1 MPRKEIRVCQILLEV
16 KVRVA
21 GQEAVRVAVP
31 ARVAGQEAVRVAVPA
46 RAAGQEAVR
55 VAVPA
60 RAAAVLARDPAD
72 SVSVRLVARRRPISR
87 EFPASKS
94 NVPNAGQ

>member
-31 ARVAGQEAVRVAVPA
+31 ARV
-46 RAAGQEAVR
+46 
-55 VAVPA
+55 
-60 RAAAVLARDPAD
+60 AAAVLARDPAD

>member
-31 ARVAGQEAVRVAVPA
+31 ARA
-46 RAAGQEAVR
+46 
-55 VAVPA
+55 
-60 RAAAVLARDPAD
+60 AAAVLARDPAD

>member
-1 MPRKEIRVCQILLEV
+1 MPRKEIHVCQILIEV

-21 GQEAVRVAVP
+21 GQ
-31 ARVAGQEAVRVAVPA
+31 G
-46 RAAGQEAVR
+46 AVR

-72 SVSVRLVARRRPISR
+72 SVSVRLVARRCPISR

>member
-1 MPRKEIRVCQILLEV
+1 MPRKEIRVCQILLAV

-21 GQEAVRVAVP
+21 GQ
-31 ARVAGQEAVRVAVPA
+31 GAVRVAVPA
-46 RAAGQEAVR
+46 RAAE
-55 VAVPA
+55 
-60 RAAAVLARDPAD
+60 AVLARDPAD
-72 SVSVRLVARRRPISR
+72 FVSVRLVARRRPISR